1 MQIFRPSANVIARS
15 VLIAGAVAPF
25 FLIGLTYAVMNS
37 SYQTD
42 QFVVR
47 QQPIPYSHKHHAGEL
62 GIACLYCH
70 SGVEKSAFA
79 GVPATEV
86 CMTCHSQIFTNAPML
101 APDRQS
107 LANNIP
113 IRWTRVHVLPE
124 YVYFDHSIHIAKGV
138 GCSTC
143 HGKVNEMPLTEQRA
157 PLTMGWCIDCH
168 SNPAPNLRPA
178 SQIFNMDWEPPADQD
193 KKGSALAKSYG
204 IRTSGQ
210 LRECSVCHR

>member
-15 VLIAGAVAPF
+15 LLVTGALLPF
-25 FLIGLTYAVMNS
+25 FLIGFTYAVMRS
-37 SYQTD
+37 SYQTN
-42 QFVVR
+42 QLVVR
-47 QQPIPYSHKHHAGEL
+47 QQPIPFSHKHHAGEL

-79 GVPATEV
+79 GIPATHV
-86 CMTCHSQIFTNAPML
+86 CMTCHSQIWTNASML
-101 APDRQS
+101 APVRAS

-113 IRWTRVHVLPE
+113 IRWNRVHVLPE

-143 HGKVNEMPLTEQRA
+143 HGKINEMPLTMQAA

-168 SNPAPNLRPA
+168 SDPAPNLRPA
-178 SQIFNMDWEPPADQD
+178 AEIFNMGWEPPGDQE
-193 KKGSALAKSYG
+193 KQGHALLKAYG
-204 IRTSGQ
+204 IRTSG
-210 LRECSVCHR
+210 LKECSVCHR